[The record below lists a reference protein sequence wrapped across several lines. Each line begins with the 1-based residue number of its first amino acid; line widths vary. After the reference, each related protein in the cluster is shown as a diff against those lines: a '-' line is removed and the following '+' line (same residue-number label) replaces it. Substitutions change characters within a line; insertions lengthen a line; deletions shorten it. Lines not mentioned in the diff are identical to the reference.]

1 LPYRQKRKQTKNE
14 TKMKYLN
21 TILTITFMTTAT
33 MAQNG
38 NAKTIKTT
46 FYRETTVSIDI
57 KADASI
63 VWALLTK
70 ASDYPRWNST
80 LTSIEGNI
88 ALGEKI
94 ALKSVLDPKR
104 TFKLK
109 VKEFEPEKKLVWG
122 DGQGNRV
129 YTLSKNANG
138 TVTFSMTEKIG
149 GLMFPMYAKMIPP
162 FDQTFEQFAS
172 DLKKESETIM
182 GAK

>member
-1 LPYRQKRKQTKNE
+1 
-14 TKMKYLN
+14 MKVLI
-21 TILTITFMTTAT
+21 TCLTTLTIMSATKAQDCKATTVR
-33 MAQNG
+33 
-38 NAKTIKTT
+38 TT
-46 FYRETTVSIDI
+46 FNRKTTVSIQI
-57 KADASI
+57 NADAAI

-80 LTSIEGNI
+80 VTSIEGNI

-94 ALKSVLDPKR
+94 KLKSTLDAKR
-104 TFKLK
+104 TFKLRI
-109 VKEFEPEKKLVWG
+109 KEFEPEKKLIWG

-129 YTLSKNANG
+129 YTITKNANR

-162 FDQTFEQFAS
+162 FDQAFEQFAN

-182 GAK
+182 NSK